1 MKRFVF
7 LLTFVCAMAQL
18 VCTQNTPA
26 RVPAAPYPIE
36 VKQPDGTSLT
46 IFLRGDEWRHYTKT
60 IDGYVVCQNAR
71 GYYCYARLNCKGETV
86 PGCRIAKNADERSA
100 SDWRYLRRME
110 QNKKLYKP

>member
-1 MKRFVF
+1 MKRFALVMIC
-7 LLTFVCAMAQL
+7 VCALAQMA
-18 VCTQNTPA
+18 CAQNAPS
-26 RVPAAPYPIE
+26 RVPARRDPIE
-36 VKQPDGTSLT
+36 VRQPDGAPLT
-46 IFLRGDEWRHYTKT
+46 ILLRGDEWRHYTKT

-100 SDWRYLRRME
+100 SDWRYLRRMK